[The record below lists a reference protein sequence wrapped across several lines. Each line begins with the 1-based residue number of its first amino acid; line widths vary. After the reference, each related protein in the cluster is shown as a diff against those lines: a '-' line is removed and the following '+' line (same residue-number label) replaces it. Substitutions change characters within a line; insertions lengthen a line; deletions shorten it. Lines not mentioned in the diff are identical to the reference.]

1 MITEEDNSHLEDEIK
16 NLDIDKEAD
25 LRRVLE
31 LCNNDDEFVRMRAVE
46 ELIQRDTP
54 SIRFQINK
62 SLDDVDDIVRIC
74 ALEWVEEYEV
84 SEFKE
89 KTIKLTRDQA
99 PLVRAFAFDALGVIG
114 RKSDIMFIKSFI
126 KTATERE
133 KTSIYAALHKLGDP
147 FAIQEYYEILAR
159 NIDYRARIAAAN
171 KLDET
176 MENIDWQEALSKIE
190 KAYGKNEPI
199 SVKVAFDDAISW
211 IKENKLI

>member
-1 MITEEDNSHLEDEIK
+1 MTDEEDNSHLKDEIE

-31 LCNNDDEFVRMRAVE
+31 LCNNDDEFVRKRAVE
-46 ELIQRDTP
+46 ELMQRDTP
-54 SIRFQINK
+54 SIRSQISK
-62 SLDDVDDIVRIC
+62 ALDDVDELVRIC
-74 ALEWVEEYEV
+74 ALEWVEEYEA
-84 SEFKE
+84 SEFRE
-89 KTIKLTRDQA
+89 KSIKLTRDED
-99 PLVRAFAFDALGVIG
+99 PLVRAFAFDALAVIG
-114 RKSDIMFIKSFI
+114 TNADLMFIKSFI

-159 NIDYRARIAAAN
+159 NIDYTARVAAVN

-176 MENIDWQEALSKIE
+176 MENIDWQEALFKIE

-199 SVKVAFDDAISW
+199 SVRSAFDEAINW
-211 IKENKLI
+211 IKENKLN